1 MRLLTRLGLL
11 IVFILLIVRAQE
23 FLAAAGSPLDMTS
36 FFAGVVATGVFGF
49 VWFLVNNWYSALSGM
64 SRPQSV
70 SMETK
75 QTPARVTIG
84 SIAAFFKLL
93 VFLALLGLISF
104 VLLQDQMDEL
114 LRQLAEIVPR

>member
-1 MRLLTRLGLL
+1 VRLLTRLGLL
-11 IVFILLIVRAQE
+11 IVFILLIVRGQE

-36 FFAGVVATGVFGF
+36 FFAGVVATGAFGF

-64 SRPQSV
+64 SRSQSV

-75 QTPARVTIG
+75 QTPAQVTIG
-84 SIAAFFKLL
+84 SIVAFLKLI

-104 VLLQDQMDEL
+104 VLVQERLEDAL
-114 LRQLAEIVPR
+114 KILYR